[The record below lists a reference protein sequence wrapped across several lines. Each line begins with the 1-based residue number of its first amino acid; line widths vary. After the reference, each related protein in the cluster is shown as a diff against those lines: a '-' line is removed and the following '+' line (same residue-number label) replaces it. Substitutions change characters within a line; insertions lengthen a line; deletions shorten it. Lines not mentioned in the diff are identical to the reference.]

1 MAAAPMAASGDP
13 AQALS
18 PGMSASID
26 QRIERQ
32 HTINRTG
39 KPGADVLSTPAMIM
53 LMEQAAIEAIDPHLA
68 GAHVTVGFHV
78 DVKHF
83 APTAIGATV
92 TATAE
97 ITGIDG
103 VKVSLSVAAFEGDKQ
118 IGAGSHRRAI
128 ISTED

>member
-1 MAAAPMAASGDP
+1 MPTANNP

-18 PGMSASID
+18 PGMSASVD
-26 QRIERQ
+26 QQVGPE

-53 LMEQAAIEAIDPHLA
+53 LMEQAAIEAIDPHLG
-68 GAHVTVGFHV
+68 GAYVTVGFHV

-83 APTAIGATV
+83 APTAIRATV

-97 ITGIDG
+97 ITEIDG
-103 VKVSLSVAAFEGDKQ
+103 AKVSLSIAAFEGDKQ

-128 ISTED
+128 ISTEE

>member
-1 MAAAPMAASGDP
+1 MPSADAA

-18 PGMSASID
+18 PGMSASVD
-26 QRIERQ
+26 QQVEQQ

-53 LMEQAAIEAIDPHLA
+53 LMEQAAIEAIDRHLA
-68 GAHVTVGFHV
+68 GTHATVGFHV

-83 APTAIGATV
+83 APTPIGATV

-97 ITGIDG
+97 ITEIDG
-103 VKVSLSVAAFEGDKQ
+103 AKVSLSVAAFEGDKQ

-128 ISTED
+128 ISVED

>member
-1 MAAAPMAASGDP
+1 MPPTDDP

-18 PGMSASID
+18 PGMSASLD
-26 QRIERQ
+26 QQIERQ

-53 LMEQAAIEAIDPHLA
+53 LMEQAAIEAIDPHLGGEHA
-68 GAHVTVGFHV
+68 TVGFHV

-83 APTAIGATV
+83 APTSVGAIV

-97 ITGIDG
+97 ITEIDG
-103 VKVSLSVAAFEGDKQ
+103 TKVSLSVAAFEGDKQ

>member
-1 MAAAPMAASGDP
+1 MPTAGNP

-18 PGMSASID
+18 TGMKASLD
-26 QRIERQ
+26 QQVEQQ

-39 KPGADVLSTPAMIM
+39 KPGADVLLTPAMIM
-53 LMEQAAIEAIDPHLA
+53 LMEQAAIEAIDPHLGGTHA
-68 GAHVTVGFHV
+68 TVGFHV

-83 APTAIGATV
+83 APTVIGATV

-97 ITGIDG
+97 IIGIDG
-103 VKVSLSVAAFEGDKQ
+103 IKVSLSVAAFEGDKQ

-128 ISTED
+128 ISIEE

>member
-1 MAAAPMAASGDP
+1 MPSTDNP

-18 PGMSASID
+18 PGMSASLD
-26 QRIERQ
+26 QQVEQQ

-53 LMEQAAIEAIDPHLA
+53 LMEQAAIEAIDPHLG
-68 GAHVTVGFHV
+68 GAHATVGFHV

-83 APTAIGATV
+83 APTAVGATV

-97 ITGIDG
+97 ITEIDG
-103 VKVSLSVAAFEGDKQ
+103 AKVSLSVAAFEGDKQ
-118 IGAGSHRRAI
+118 IGAGTHRRAI
-128 ISTED
+128 ISTEN